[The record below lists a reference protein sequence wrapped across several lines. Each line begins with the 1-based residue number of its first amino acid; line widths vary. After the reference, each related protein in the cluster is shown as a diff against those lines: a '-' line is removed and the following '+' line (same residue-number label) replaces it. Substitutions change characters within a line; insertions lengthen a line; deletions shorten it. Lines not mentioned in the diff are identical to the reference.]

1 MFNSIL
7 HLTLH
12 VLSRSYETSENCQNF
27 CVNFEAETSPRLSK
41 TSRQHQLFAQSDS
54 FLVIISNWRND
65 TFLPETLIF
74 FQRITRV
81 TIVVVPNFFPA
92 TFHFMKVQVNFVTFL
107 NNRFEILLNKKLY
120 FKSSF
125 QFGILYLKSWQT
137 KLVAHFSLLS
147 VLEFLV

>member
-1 MFNSIL
+1 
-7 HLTLH
+7 
-12 VLSRSYETSENCQNF
+12 
-27 CVNFEAETSPRLSK
+27 
-41 TSRQHQLFAQSDS
+41 
-54 FLVIISNWRND
+54 
-65 TFLPETLIF
+65 
-74 FQRITRV
+74 
-81 TIVVVPNFFPA
+81 
-92 TFHFMKVQVNFVTFL
+92 MKVQVNFVTFL